1 MKHFINVSIAASI
14 ALVACTSTPSTSDN
28 AQKTTWSKAYG
39 GADKSFDTQLLSLRE
54 QIAPK
59 FQTLTFIDPETGL
72 SMDYNLF
79 VPKNYDPAKK
89 YPLLMFI
96 ADASTAGL
104 GAMAPLKQGYG
115 GIIWATDA
123 EQAKHPS
130 FVLVPAFKGQ
140 KNAHGPNSAVNDDFQ
155 VSPEVDTA
163 YKLLNH
169 VVAQY
174 SIDHNRL
181 YATGQSMGGMISFY
195 LNAKHPDVFAASL
208 FVSSQWDIKVL
219 EPLAKMKFFYIVSKG
234 DEKASGG
241 MKEVGDMLKK
251 DGVHFGSTEF
261 AANLPNAEQEQHIQ
275 SLLKEGNPI
284 NFVQFTANTVAPQA
298 YMNSGGG
305 AEHMYAF
312 DRAYLLSGVR
322 DWLFQQ
328 SKESSKQS
336 AARQK
341 FTEGV
346 NYFNGT
352 GVAQDYA
359 KAAQL
364 FQTAWQGG
372 DMKAPRYLGIM
383 AEEGLGVA
391 VNYAKAATFYQ
402 AASNAGDITAAARMG
417 ALYEKGLGV
426 QRSTAEALKWYLKAA
441 PTPEEAAQNVHPR
454 VLALSRLGYFY
465 EKGVGVQQD
474 LNQAK
479 RWYQLAAMDQ
489 DSAAIAALK
498 RLP

>member
-1 MKHFINVSIAASI
+1 MKHLINVSIAASI
-14 ALVACTSTPSTSDN
+14 VLAACTSTPNNNSP
-28 AQKTTWSKAYG
+28 QKTVWGNVYG
-39 GADKSFDTQLLSLRE
+39 GADKSFDSQLLLLRE
-54 QIAPK
+54 QVAPK
-59 FQTLTFIDPETGL
+59 FQTLTFTDPATGL
-72 SMDYNLF
+72 SMDYSLF
-79 VPKNYDPAKK
+79 VPKDYDPAKK
-89 YPLLMFI
+89 YPLVMFI

-155 VSPEVDTA
+155 VSPEVDTV
-163 YKLLNH
+163 YQLLNH
-169 VVAQY
+169 VVGQY

-195 LNAKHPDVFAASL
+195 LNANHPDLFAASL

-219 EPLAKMKFFYIVSKG
+219 EPLAKMKFFYVVSKG

-251 DGVHFGSTEF
+251 DGVNFGSTEF
-261 AANLPNAEQEQHIQ
+261 AANLSDAEQEQHIE
-275 SLLKEGNPI
+275 SLLKQGNHI
-284 NFVQFTANTVAPQA
+284 NFVQFTANTVAPQS
-298 YMNSGGG
+298 YMKSSGG

-312 DRAYLLSGVR
+312 DHAYLLSDVR

-328 SKESSKQS
+328 NKESPKQS
-336 AARQK
+336 AARQMLND
-341 FTEGV
+341 GL

-391 VNYAKAATFYQ
+391 VNYAEAATYYQ

-426 QRSTAEALKWYLKAA
+426 QRSIAEALKWYLKAA
-441 PTPEEAAQNVHPR
+441 STPEEAAQNIHPR
-454 VLALSRLGYFY
+454 VLAVSRLGYFY

-479 RWYQLAAMDQ
+479 RWYRLAAMDH
-489 DSAAIAALK
+489 DHAAMAALK

>member
-1 MKHFINVSIAASI
+1 MKKWMNSCV
-14 ALVACTSTPSTSDN
+14 ALSFALAACTTNTIAP
-28 AQKTTWSKAYG
+28 KGTWSHAYG

-54 QIAPK
+54 QVAPK
-59 FQTLTFIDPETGL
+59 FQTLTFTDSETGRTI
-72 SMDYNLF
+72 DYNLF
-79 VPKNYDPAKK
+79 VPKNYDPSKK
-89 YPLLMFI
+89 YPLVMFI

-115 GIIWATDA
+115 GIIWATDE

-163 YKLLNH
+163 YKLLSLTLTK
-169 VVAQY
+169 Y
-174 SIDHNRL
+174 SIDTSRL

-195 LNAKHPDVFAASL
+195 FNANHPDLFAASL

-219 EPLAKMKFFYIVSKG
+219 APLAKAKFFYIVSAG

-241 MKEVGDMLKK
+241 MKEVGDMLTQNS
-251 DGVHFGSTEF
+251 VAFGKTQF
-261 AANLPNAEQEQHIQ
+261 AANLPIAQQELGIQ
-275 SLLKEGNPI
+275 NLLKQGHPI
-284 NFVQFTANTVAPQA
+284 NFVQFTANTVAPQP
-298 YMNSGGG
+298 YMSSGGG

-312 DRAYLLSGVR
+312 DHAYQLASVR

-328 SKESSKQS
+328 RKESDQNKS
-336 AARQK
+336 ARQL
-341 FTEGV
+341 FNEGLS
-346 NYFNGT
+346 YFNNK
-352 GVAQDYA
+352 DYT

-364 FQTAWQGG
+364 FQNAWQGG

-383 AEEGLGVA
+383 AQEGLGVK
-391 VNYAKAATFYQ
+391 VNYAQALSHYTKAA
-402 AASNAGDITAAARMG
+402 NAGDLTAAARIG
-417 ALYEKGLGV
+417 WLYEQGLGV
-426 QRSTAEALKWYLKAA
+426 KQNNAEALKWYLQAA
-441 PTPEEAAQNVHPR
+441 VTPAESSKNIHPR

-465 EKGVGVQQD
+465 EKGLAVAQD

-479 RWYQLAAMDQ
+479 TWYALAAQ
-489 DSAAIAALK
+489 DNDATAIAALK
-498 RLP
+498 HLK